1 MIHMMEVV
9 GISNV
14 SFSDA
19 VKSAVKKLLEGGHKL
34 YWFEIVEER
43 GAVKGNEVEFQVK
56 LKVAAEVK

>member
-1 MIHMMEVV
+1 MMEVV

>member
-19 VKSAVKKLLEGGHKL
+19 VKNAVKKLLEGGHKL
-34 YWFEIVEER
+34 YWFEIVEKR

>member
-1 MIHMMEVV
+1 MMEVV

-19 VKSAVKKLLEGGHKL
+19 VKNAVKKLLEGGHKL

>member
-34 YWFEIVEER
+34 YWFEVVEER

>member
-19 VKSAVKKLLEGGHKL
+19 VNNAVKKLLEGGHKL